1 MNFFQSLAAALTP
14 AGVLWTLIIL
24 SAATFLHELAHYAL
38 ARRQG
43 VAVNSFS
50 VGMGPVLWRKQWK
63 GTEWRVSAL
72 PLGGYVEI
80 EGMAPVEG
88 KDGEWHAPTTGYA
101 ALPTLG
107 KIAVILAGPLMN
119 LVLALALMTVLGS
132 TVTPPA
138 PASISVQAGSE
149 AQRLGL
155 RSGDTIT
162 AVDGRTLPQTEVT
175 SQEIKGGWNQVTAA
189 LKTDGRHTF
198 TIERSGQTQQIT
210 FDWVA
215 QQGGKR
221 HLMGIRL
228 NEYRAFQAAKVP
240 QAFVRSLQVTA
251 EAVPQ
256 VLRAF
261 GNLFARFF
269 TLNLSQD
276 AGVSGPVGTAEIVSQ
291 AAAVGLWA
299 LVQVAIMLNL
309 SLAFFNLLPIPG
321 LDGGRIL
328 LALLGAIK
336 GSPLS
341 FQQEQAINFGG
352 FAFVMLLM
360 LFVVV
365 RDVSRFF

>member
-1 MNFFQSLAAALTP
+1 MGIFWM
-14 AGVLWTLIIL
+14 VIIL
-24 SAATFLHELAHYAL
+24 GLATFLHELAHYAV
-38 ARRQG
+38 AKRQG
-43 VAVNSFS
+43 VQVDSFS
-50 VGMGPVLWRKQWK
+50 VGMGPILARKMWR
-63 GTEWRVSAL
+63 GTEWRISAL
-72 PLGGYVEI
+72 PLGGYVQI
-80 EGMAPVEG
+80 DGMAPVEDENG
-88 KDGEWHAPTTGYA
+88 DWKAPSTGYA

-107 KIAVILAGPLMN
+107 KIAIILAGPVMN
-119 LVLALALMTVLGS
+119 LLLAIALMTALGS
-132 TVTPPA
+132 TITPPA
-138 PASISVQAGSE
+138 PATVSVQPGSE

-155 RSGDTIT
+155 RTGDTIT
-162 AVDGRTLPQTEVT
+162 AVDGRPLPLTEMTPTEVR
-175 SQEIKGGWNQVTAA
+175 GGWNRVTEA
-189 LKTDGRHTF
+189 LGKDGKHTF
-198 TIERSGQTQQIT
+198 TVQRGNQTQQIA

-215 QQGGKR
+215 KQGGKR

-228 NEYRAFQAAKVP
+228 NEYRVFEVSRVP
-240 QAFVRSLQVTA
+240 QAFVKSLQVTA
-251 EAVPQ
+251 EAFPQ
-256 VLRAF
+256 VLKAF

-291 AAAVGLWA
+291 AAAVGVWA

-328 LALLGAIK
+328 LALLGAVQ
-336 GSPLS
+336 GRPLS